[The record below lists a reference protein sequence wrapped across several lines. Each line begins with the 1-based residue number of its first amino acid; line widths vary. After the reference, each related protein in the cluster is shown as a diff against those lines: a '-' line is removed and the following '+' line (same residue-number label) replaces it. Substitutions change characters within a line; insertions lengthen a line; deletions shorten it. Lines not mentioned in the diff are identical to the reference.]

1 MLFLIMVRQNINI
14 GDFEFICDMY
24 IADKDYLPAVYKEYV
39 ILRNLDFVNNIA
51 CDKDI
56 YFLEKSVFE
65 QIKDSKSE
73 NTKLVAFPSGQSSF
87 SSNYT
92 DFINMLNLKLETDG
106 GDVFS
111 LYKCID
117 GEYTNKNIGIKC
129 NKIRIYHPHNKT
141 DLNYIIHLDNIIN
154 GIHFHYFCNYND
166 NFESSSENEFKIHN
180 NIYSEFIEIYIPN
193 LDYIFRQH
201 DIVTDN
207 NGKIIDNNIYFNDFY
222 NITKYIDEDIN
233 NTGKHSESSWVSVKN
248 PSKTLFDNIEMLSFV
263 PFYLLLN
270 PYMINTNSDGVDE
283 KVYFRM
289 THQESNNYNAF
300 PLNITLYPYEFS
312 DINNQL
318 LMKTGYDANTDTYV
332 TDHFFNLVSNIG
344 FYKGQLCV
352 INRFE
357 FNNKYDEKTNPNG
370 LTTQEAYANYNGL
383 YIERRKD
390 TGEIYCPVYEKWKD
404 WTKYSYNEL
413 KNKLNDNNISVEE
426 RENIKHLIEL
436 QEESFDTDK
445 FDQDECFIKCCGYQ
459 IEISTDYSFK
469 NIIASDYQEMNFI
482 DDFQFSLFNLFDSWY
497 NIPGTLII
505 RIKFIDKYLGIVMN
519 TGNIILPKELLKY
532 CINASD
538 TPRLYN
544 DFATKQNDLF
554 DNMSW
559 TKINAKDSETT
570 FNFIDKINC
579 VVSKSENINDKK
591 YNTRPQGVRVIYKPI
606 FYKTQ
611 ELQSISLSDGFKQKI
626 GINLS
631 QYMTKVDLFK
641 LVIEGKQISEYGRND
656 IYVIFE
662 VNAGELENTSGIYN
676 IIDSDNNYISSG
688 TYSKL

>member
-1 MLFLIMVRQNINI
+1 MVRQNINI

-39 ILRNLDFVNNIA
+39 ILRNLDFINNIA

-65 QIKDSKSE
+65 QIKDLKSE
-73 NTKLVAFPSGQSSF
+73 STRLVAFPSGQSSF

-92 DFINMLNLKLETDG
+92 DFINMLNFKLETDG

-111 LYKCID
+111 LYKCVD

-154 GIHFHYFCNYND
+154 GIHFHYFCNYNN

-201 DIVTDN
+201 DIISDN
-207 NGKIIDNNIYFNDFY
+207 NGKTIDNNIYFNDFY
-222 NITKYIDEDIN
+222 NITKYIDEDID
-233 NTGKHSESSWVSVKN
+233 NTIKHSESSWVSVKN
-248 PSKTLFDNIEMLSFV
+248 STKTLFDNIEMLSFV

-312 DINNQL
+312 EINNQL

-383 YIERRKD
+383 IIEKRKD
-390 TGEIYCPVYEKWKD
+390 TSEIYCPVYEKWKD

-445 FDQDECFIKCCGYQ
+445 FDPDECFIKCCGYQ

-519 TGNIILPKELLKY
+519 TGNIILSKELLKY

-544 DFATKQNDLF
+544 DFVTKQNDLS

-559 TKINAKDSETT
+559 TKINAKEST